1 MTVTLRPYQERGATA
16 IRQAFADGKRAP
28 LYVGP
33 TGSGKTAL
41 FSAIAHGAAA
51 KGNQVLIL
59 SHRVELVDQ
68 ISEALT
74 RSGTEHG
81 FIASGYPAHQR
92 QCMVASV
99 PTLVRRLDATTEPQL
114 VLVDEAHHAR
124 AGTFETVLK
133 HWPRARRIGFTATPI
148 RASGEGLASMFDCL
162 ILGPTVA
169 ELTPEYLAPARVFAP
184 PTIDTS
190 GLHTSMGDYVA
201 REAEAAANKPSVI
214 GDALAHYRRHVD
226 GLPALAFCVSVKH
239 AEDVA
244 AQFRGAGYTAVSL
257 KGGMDRQIRRDAL
270 TDFRAGRINLIAS
283 CEIFNE
289 GVDAPGVHA
298 GIFLRPT
305 QSLGLWR
312 QQIGRIL
319 RPCEG
324 KSHAWIFDHAQNSLR
339 FGLPT
344 DEPDWRLTYDEVAR
358 KRKPAIAARVC
369 PACFAA
375 SSMRAVKCSNCG
387 ADFPVKPRTLLE
399 EKDGELVEV
408 TPQMLAR
415 KMERREQGRAQSL
428 EQLREIARRKGYA
441 PTWADHVYRAREAKR
456 AAK

>member
-1 MTVTLRPYQERGATA
+1 MIELRPYQERGACA
-16 IRQAFADGKRAP
+16 IRQAFADGRRAP
-28 LYVGP
+28 LYVAP

-81 FIASGYPAHQR
+81 FIAAGYPAHQR

-99 PTLVRRLDATTEPQL
+99 PTLVRRLDKTSEPQL
-114 VLVDEAHHAR
+114 VVIDEAHHAR

-169 ELTPEYLAPARVFAP
+169 ELTPQYLAPARVFAP

-244 AQFRGAGYTAVSL
+244 AQFRSAGYAAVSL

-270 TDFRAGRINLIAS
+270 ADFRAGRINLIAS
-283 CEIFNE
+283 CEIFSE
-289 GVDAPGVHA
+289 GVDCPGVHA

-312 QQIGRIL
+312 QQVGRIL

-344 DEPDWRLTYDEVAR
+344 DEPVWQLTYDEATR
-358 KRKPAIAARVC
+358 KKKASIAARVC

-375 SSMRAVKCSNCG
+375 SSMRALRCSNCG
-387 ADFPVKPRTLLE
+387 EPFPVKPRTLLE
-399 EKDGELVEV
+399 ERDGELVEV
-408 TPQMLAR
+408 TPEMLAR

-441 PTWADHVYRAREAKR
+441 PTWADHVWRAREAKR
-456 AAK
+456 RERA